1 MDKIIGIWLDHEKA
15 AIVTIANGLT
25 SISHINAEAE
35 NNNHSLHGAS
45 SSATH
50 FAHQEIT
57 RERKIER
64 HHRQSL
70 HHYYQRIIHNIRD
83 AEKFIIFGPGE
94 AKIELEKEIK
104 KLNGLAAK
112 IIAVESA
119 DKMTDHQI
127 TEKVKNAYEI

>member
-1 MDKIIGIWLDHEKA
+1 MDKNIGIWLDHEKA
-15 AIVTIANGLT
+15 TIVTIVNGMT
-25 SISHINAEAE
+25 TISHLHSEAE

-45 SSATH
+45 ASATH

-64 HHRQSL
+64 HHKELL

-83 AEKFIIFGPGE
+83 AEKLFIFGPGE

-104 KLNGLAAK
+104 KTNGLASK
-112 IIAVESA
+112 IIAVKSA

-127 TEKVKNAYEI
+127 MELVRNFFD